1 MRPTAGS
8 YPGGPPNVSTY
19 NPVIDASLLPNMG
32 VEGAMPGVKMNED
45 WWSFWNYA
53 LPEWQ
58 LNPEDLGLS
67 GFGVDDSLFH
77 NP

>member
-1 MRPTAGS
+1 ML
-8 YPGGPPNVSTY
+8 PNMSTY
-19 NPVIDASLLPNMG
+19 NPVLDASLLPTMG
-32 VEGAMPGVKMNED
+32 GDGAVPGGEMNED

-67 GFGVDDSLFH
+67 GFDVDSSLFH
-77 NP
+77 GP

>member
-1 MRPTAGS
+1 MSGEGA
-8 YPGGPPNVSTY
+8 
-19 NPVIDASLLPNMG
+19 LLG
-32 VEGAMPGVKMNED
+32 VEMNED

-67 GFGVDDSLFH
+67 GFDMDSSLFH